1 MAKVVTVVK
10 RDGRVTC
17 DTNLDYLFTTLRN
30 GTYTLT
36 IKRASEKRTIA
47 QNDLM
52 WMWFAC
58 IERETGTPKQ
68 DVHDHYCRKFLR
80 RSVIWKGDVETV
92 IGETKNLTTQQMTD
106 FLNKVQADAAAE
118 FGIQLPVPQDKYFE
132 EFYQQYNF

>member
-92 IGETKNLTTQQMTD
+92 IGETKKLTTQQMTD